1 MLRKKLLLVLS
12 IYSTSAFAQI
22 PPEASVGFESI
33 NTNDMRAVLGFL
45 ANDALEGRETG
56 ERGLDLAARFLET
69 QFSLNGLTATP
80 GSQSML
86 QKFDLVMAQVNEN
99 TAITMQ
105 TQKDP
110 EQHYH
115 WLKDFYGLNL
125 GVSSSSIQ
133 GEVVF
138 AGYGISAPEE
148 KWDDYKGLDV
158 RNKLVLLLSSRGLNS
173 VQEGKLA
180 ALRTKLKFDNN
191 QQTRTA
197 QEKGAR
203 AVLIVG
209 PASIPDAL
217 REFRRFVGGPRMSLA
232 QGSTRESSLINIVI
246 SETMADALLSSAGAT
261 AQSIKEKIIKSNKPM
276 SRKLG
281 KTSMRI
287 NIEIKQWP
295 AVSQNVVACLDG
307 SDPILKNQ
315 FVVFSA
321 HYDHLGK
328 RDDGTIFNGADDDG
342 SGTTAIVELAQ
353 AYASNPIR
361 PKRSLLF
368 IAHAGEEKGL
378 LGSEYFTSNPLVP
391 LENITTNLNIDM
403 IGRNDSNSVYI
414 IGSDHLSSELH
425 HLNEDANKTIGLNF
439 DYTYNDV
446 NDPNRFY
453 YRSDHYNF
461 AKHGIPIIFYFTGT
475 HEDYHRPEDDV
486 EKINFDKMQKITRLI
501 YLTGWQAANLD
512 HKLIVDRTP
521 PQTETSDGRS
531 AGGTARSRQ

>member
-1 MLRKKLLLVLS
+1 MLKRKFILVYLIS
-12 IYSTSAFAQI
+12 VIPAFAQV
-22 PPEASVGFESI
+22 PPEAQIGFESI
-33 NTNDMRAVLGFL
+33 RAGDMRAVLTFL
-45 ANDALEGRETG
+45 ASDALEGRETG
-56 ERGLDLAARFLET
+56 ERGLDIAARFLET
-69 QFSLNGLTATP
+69 QFSLNGLTSAP
-80 GSQSML
+80 GASSMQ
-86 QKFDLVMAQVNEN
+86 QKFDLLLTQVTEN
-99 TAITMQ
+99 TTIAMHTEK
-105 TQKDP
+105 TP
-110 EQHYH
+110 EQQYH
-115 WLKDFYGLNL
+115 WLNDFYGFNL
-125 GVSSSSIQ
+125 GATASALP

-148 KWDDYKGLDV
+148 KWDDYKNLDV
-158 RNKLVLLLSSRGLNS
+158 RDKFVLLLSARGLNS
-173 VQEGKLA
+173 VQEGRLA

-191 QQTRTA
+191 RQTRTA
-197 QEKGAR
+197 QKKGAR
-203 AVLIVG
+203 AALIIG
-209 PASIPDAL
+209 PASIPDAI
-217 REFRRFVGGPRMSLA
+217 REFRRFVGAPRMSLA
-232 QGSTRESSLINIVI
+232 QASAREGGLVNLVI
-246 SETMADALLSSAGAT
+246 SEGMADALLSGSGET
-261 AQSIKEKIIKSNKPM
+261 AQSIREKIIKGNKPK

-281 KTSMRI
+281 KASIKI

-295 AVSQNVVACLDG
+295 AVSQNVVACLEG
-307 SDPILKNQ
+307 SDPVLKNQ

-353 AYASNPIR
+353 AFASNPVR
-361 PKRSLLF
+361 SKRSLLF
-368 IAHAGEEKGL
+368 IGHAGEEKGL

-425 HLNEDANKTIGLNF
+425 QINENANKTIGLNF

-475 HEDYHRPEDDV
+475 HEDYHRPGDDV
-486 EKINFDKMQKITRLI
+486 EKINFDKMQRITRLI

-512 HKLIVDRTP
+512 HKLVVDRTP
-521 PQTETSDGRS
+521 PEGAV
-531 AGGTARSRQ
+531 AGSRP

>member
-1 MLRKKLLLVLS
+1 MLKRKFILFYLISV
-12 IYSTSAFAQI
+12 TPVFAQVT
-22 PPEASVGFESI
+22 PEARIGFESI
-33 NTNDMRAVLGFL
+33 RAGDMRAVLNFL
-45 ANDALEGRETG
+45 ASDALEGRETG

-69 QFSLNGLTATP
+69 QFSLNGLTPAP
-80 GSQSML
+80 GAQSML
-86 QKFDLVMAQVNEN
+86 QKFDLVMTQVNEN

-105 TQKDP
+105 TEKNP

-125 GVSSSSIQ
+125 GVSSSSLE

-158 RNKLVLLLSSRGLNS
+158 RDKLVLLLSSRGLTS

-180 ALRTKLKFDNN
+180 ELRTKLKFDNN
-191 QQTRTA
+191 RQTRTA

-203 AVLIVG
+203 AALIIG
-209 PASIPDAL
+209 PASVPEAIK
-217 REFRRFVGGPRMSLA
+217 EFRRFLGAPRMSLA
-232 QGSTRESSLINIVI
+232 QASPRESGLVNFVI
-246 SETMADALLSSAGAT
+246 SEAMADALLSSAGAT
-261 AQSIKEKIIKSNKPM
+261 AQSIKEKIVKGGKPM

-281 KTSMRI
+281 KASMKI

-295 AVSQNVVACLDG
+295 ANSQNVVACLEG

-315 FVVFSA
+315 FVIFSA

-328 RDDGTIFNGADDDG
+328 RPDGTIFNGADDDG

-353 AYASNPIR
+353 AFASNPIR

-368 IAHAGEEKGL
+368 IGHAGEEKGL

-391 LENITTNLNIDM
+391 LESITTNLNIDM

-425 HLNEDANKTIGLNF
+425 RINEDANKTIGLNF

-475 HEDYHRPEDDV
+475 HEDYHRPGDDV

-521 PQTETSDGRS
+521 PEGAVTG
-531 AGGTARSRQ
+531 SRP

>member
-1 MLRKKLLLVLS
+1 MRRKKFLYLFL
-12 IYSTSAFAQI
+12 IYSTSAFAQV
-22 PPEASVGFESI
+22 PLEATVGFESI
-33 NTNDMRAVLGFL
+33 RAGDMRAVLTFL
-45 ANDALEGRETG
+45 ASDALEGRETG
-56 ERGLDLAARFLET
+56 ERGINLAARFLET
-69 QFSLNGLTATP
+69 QFSISGLTPAP
-80 GSQSML
+80 EASSML
-86 QKFDLVMAQVNEN
+86 QKFDLVKTQVTEN
-99 TAITMQ
+99 TTITIQ
-105 TQKDP
+105 TKKMP
-110 EQHYH
+110 EQQYH
-115 WLKDFYGLNL
+115 WLKDFYSLNL
-125 GVSSSSIQ
+125 SGPSAIK

-138 AGYGISAPEE
+138 AGYGISAPSE
-148 KWDDYKGLDV
+148 KWDDYKNLDV
-158 RNKLVLLLSSRGLNS
+158 RDKVVLLLSSRGLNS

-180 ALRTKLKFDNN
+180 ELRTKLKFDFTT
-191 QQTRTA
+191 QARIA
-197 QEKGAR
+197 QDKGAR
-203 AVLIVG
+203 ATLIIG
-209 PASIPDAL
+209 SASIPDAIREL
-217 REFRRFVGGPRMSLA
+217 RGFISSPKMRLA
-232 QGSTRESSLINIVI
+232 QEAHHESKLASLII
-246 SETMADALLSSAGAT
+246 SEGMADVLLSNTGET
-261 AQSIKEKIIKSNKPM
+261 AKSLKARMIKGKKPM

-281 KTSMRI
+281 KTSVKI
-287 NIEIKQWP
+287 NIDVQQWP
-295 AVSQNVVACLDG
+295 ATSQNVVACLEG
-307 SDPILKNQ
+307 SDPALKDQ

-353 AYASNPIR
+353 AFASNPIR

-391 LENITTNLNIDM
+391 LENIDTDLNIDM

-425 HLNEDANKTIGLNF
+425 RLNEDANKTVGLNF

-475 HEDYHRPEDDV
+475 HEDYHRPDDDV
-486 EKINFDKMQKITRLI
+486 QKINFDKMQKITRLI

-521 PQTETSDGRS
+521 PEGAI
-531 AGGTARSRQ
+531 AGSRP

>member
-1 MLRKKLLLVLS
+1 MLRKKFLYVFL
-12 IYSTSAFAQI
+12 IYSVPALAQA
-22 PPEASVGFESI
+22 PPEANVGFESI
-33 NTNDMRAVLGFL
+33 RAGDMRAVLSFL
-45 ANDALEGRETG
+45 ASDALEGRETG
-56 ERGLDLAARFLET
+56 ERGLDIAARFLET
-69 QFSLNGLTATP
+69 QFSLNGLTPAP

-86 QKFDLVMAQVNEN
+86 QKFDLVMTQVTDNSI
-99 TAITMQ
+99 ITMQ
-105 TQKDP
+105 TEKTP
-110 EQHYH
+110 EQPYH
-115 WLKDFYGLNL
+115 WLKDFYGFNL
-125 GVSSSSIQ
+125 GATTSAVQ

-138 AGYGISAPEE
+138 VGYGISAPEE
-148 KWDDYKGLDV
+148 KWDDYKNLDIRDKV
-158 RNKLVLLLSSRGLNS
+158 VLLLSARGLNS

-180 ALRTKLKFDNN
+180 EVRTKLKFDNN
-191 QQTRTA
+191 RQTRTA

-203 AVLIVG
+203 AALIIG
-209 PASIPDAL
+209 PASIPDAIK
-217 REFRRFVGGPRMSLA
+217 EFRRFIGAPRMSLA
-232 QGSTRESSLINIVI
+232 QTPARESGLPNLVI
-246 SETMADALLSSAGAT
+246 SEGMADALLSSSGET
-261 AQSIKEKIIKSNKPM
+261 AQSIKEKIIKDNEPM

-281 KTSMRI
+281 KTFVKI
-287 NIEIKQWP
+287 NIETRQWP
-295 AVSQNVVACLDG
+295 ALSQNVVACLEG

-342 SGTTAIVELAQ
+342 SGTTALVELAQ
-353 AYASNPIR
+353 AFAGNPIR

-378 LGSEYFTSNPLVP
+378 LGSEHFTSNPLVP
-391 LENITTNLNIDM
+391 LENIATNLNIDM

-425 HLNEDANKTIGLNF
+425 QINEDANKAIGLNF

-475 HEDYHRPEDDV
+475 HEDYHRPGDDV

-521 PQTETSDGRS
+521 PESEEI
-531 AGGTARSRQ
+531 GGGPSRGMPRSRQ

>member
-1 MLRKKLLLVLS
+1 MLRKKFLFILS
-12 IYSTSAFAQI
+12 IYSVSAFAQV
-22 PPEASVGFESI
+22 PPEASVGFESVRAG
-33 NTNDMRAVLGFL
+33 DMRAVLSFL
-45 ANDALEGRETG
+45 ASDALEGRETG

-69 QFSLNGLTATP
+69 QFSLNGLTPAP
-80 GSQSML
+80 GLQSML
-86 QKFDLVMAQVNEN
+86 QKFDLVMAQATEN

-105 TQKDP
+105 TEKNP
-110 EQHYH
+110 EQQFH

-125 GVSSSSIQ
+125 GVSSSSIH
-133 GEVVF
+133 GDVVF

-148 KWDDYKGLDV
+148 KWDDYKNLDV
-158 RNKLVLLLSSRGLNS
+158 RDKLVLLLSARGLNS
-173 VQEGKLA
+173 AQEGKLA

-191 QQTRTA
+191 QQSRTA

-203 AVLIVG
+203 AVLIIG
-209 PASIPDAL
+209 PASVPEAIK
-217 REFRRFVGGPRMSLA
+217 EFRRFLGSPRMSLA
-232 QGSTRESSLINIVI
+232 QASAHESGLINLVI
-246 SETMADALLSSAGAT
+246 SEGMADALLSNSGAT
-261 AQSIKEKIIKSNKPM
+261 AQTIKEKIIKDNKPM

-281 KTSMRI
+281 KASVKI
-287 NIEIKQWP
+287 DIEIKQWP
-295 AVSQNVVACLDG
+295 AVSQNVVAYLEG
-307 SDPILKNQ
+307 GDPTLKNQ

-328 RDDGTIFNGADDDG
+328 RPDGTIFNGADDDG

-353 AYASNPIR
+353 AFAGNPVR
-361 PKRSLLF
+361 PKHSLLF

-391 LENITTNLNIDM
+391 LESITTNLNIDM

-425 HLNEDANKTIGLNF
+425 QINESANKTIGLNF

-446 NDPNRFY
+446 DDPNRFY

-475 HEDYHRPEDDV
+475 HEDYHRPGDDV
-486 EKINFDKMQKITRLI
+486 EKINFDKMQKITQLI

-521 PQTETSDGRS
+521 PEGAVTG
-531 AGGTARSRQ
+531 SRP

>member
-1 MLRKKLLLVLS
+1 MRSKKFLYVFL
-12 IYSTSAFAQI
+12 IYSTSAFAQVSTDAI
-22 PPEASVGFESI
+22 VGFESI
-33 NTNDMRAVLGFL
+33 RAGDMRAVLSFL
-45 ANDALEGRETG
+45 ASDALEGRETG

-69 QFSLNGLTATP
+69 QFSLSGLTPAP
-80 GSQSML
+80 GASSML
-86 QKFDLVMAQVNEN
+86 QKFDLVLAQVSDN
-99 TAITMQ
+99 TTMTLQ
-105 TQKDP
+105 TEKAS
-110 EQHYH
+110 EQNYQ
-115 WLKDFYGLNL
+115 WLRDFYGLNL

-158 RNKLVLLLSSRGLNS
+158 RDKLVLLLSSRGLNS

-180 ALRTKLKFDNN
+180 ELRTKLKFDNN

-203 AVLIVG
+203 AVLIIG
-209 PASIPDAL
+209 PTSIPDAL

-232 QGSTRESSLINIVI
+232 QGSTRESNLINIVI
-246 SETMADALLSSAGAT
+246 SEAMADALLSSAGAT
-261 AQSIKEKIIKSNKPM
+261 AQSIKEKIVKSGKPM
-276 SRKLG
+276 PRKLG
-281 KTSMRI
+281 KTSMKI

-295 AVSQNVVACLDG
+295 AVSQNVVACLEG

-353 AYASNPIR
+353 AFASNPVR

-391 LENITTNLNIDM
+391 LESIATNLNIDM
-403 IGRNDSNSVYI
+403 IGRNDSNSVFI

-425 HLNEDANKTIGLNF
+425 RLNEDANKTIGLNF

-475 HEDYHRPEDDV
+475 HEDYHRPGDDV

-501 YLTGWQAANLD
+501 YLTGWQAASLD

-521 PQTETSDGRS
+521 PEGAVTG
-531 AGGTARSRQ
+531 SRP